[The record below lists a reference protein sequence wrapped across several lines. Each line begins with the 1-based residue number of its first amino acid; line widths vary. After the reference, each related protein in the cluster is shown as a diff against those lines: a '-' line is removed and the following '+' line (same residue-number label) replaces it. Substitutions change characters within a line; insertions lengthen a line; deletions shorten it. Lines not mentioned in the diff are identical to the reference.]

1 VLAAKVAGIATAIA
15 EAPAT
20 LGASLAAIPG
30 ILAEAAAALAVFE
43 GLKAV
48 IRSIPEMA
56 KGGIVTSPTVAMVG
70 EGSEPEAII
79 PLSQLPRF
87 IGAQGTALPPK
98 AQAIVAGERPT
109 VIFNLTV
116 SGNTVMNER
125 DVDRLTDRVMTRATG
140 HLRRLGLKPVRA

>member
-1 VLAAKVAGIATAIA
+1 
-15 EAPAT
+15 
-20 LGASLAAIPG
+20 
-30 ILAEAAAALAVFE
+30 
-43 GLKAV
+43 
-48 IRSIPEMA
+48 
-56 KGGIVTSPTVAMVG
+56 VTSPTVAMVG